1 MIRIPSKR
9 VLAPTDFS
17 EESEQAIR
25 EALTLVDDPGDVTV
39 LHVAPPLEAY
49 AVADPAIV
57 WEAISD
63 ETRRERLEVAFRGKD
78 DGRWRKEVNF
88 QVVFGYPVEEIAK
101 FAEEHHYD
109 LILMPSHGR
118 HGLQRLFVGSV
129 AERVV
134 RSAHCPVLVL
144 RD

>member
-1 MIRIPSKR
+1 MIRIPRKR
-9 VLAPTDFS
+9 VLVPTDFTDQS
-17 EESEQAIR
+17 DQAIR
-25 EALTLVDDPGDVTV
+25 EAFDMVEEPGDVTV

-63 ETRRERLEVAFRGKD
+63 DARRKKLEQSFRTRGDEPWRVEVD
-78 DGRWRKEVNF
+78 F
-88 QVVFGYPVEEIAK
+88 QVVFGYPVEEISS
-101 FAEEHHYD
+101 FAEKHHFD
-109 LILMPSHGR
+109 MILMPSHGR
-118 HGLQRLFVGSV
+118 HGIQRLLLGSV

-134 RSAHCPVLVL
+134 RSAHCPVMVL